1 MLFPASITLDGYHIP
16 VKVIRERR
24 TSFRAATGKDGF
36 ILRLPKRLIKSE
48 EQRAWTWF
56 ETWAKQLHQ
65 DKPDFIQ
72 RFVGKNYADGDTVQV
87 GSRRYSIGISLEERA
102 SHSAKL
108 HPNRYIQLNLVRS
121 VSTEERNKA
130 AATLLSR
137 VVAKDFLPEFS
148 RRVEELNRLYFSK
161 SIKSINFKNT
171 SSRWG
176 SCSNTGNLNFSTR
189 LLFAPPDVVDYV
201 IIHELAHLIEMN
213 HSDRFWALVAQAMP
227 EYKEKEK
234 WLKVNGSGLG
244 F

>member
-1 MLFPASITLDGYHIP
+1 MFPASITLDGHPVP

-24 TSFRAATGKDGF
+24 TSFRAATGKAGF
-36 ILRLPKRLIKSE
+36 ILRLPKRLAKSE

-65 DKPDFIQ
+65 DKPDFFQ
-72 RFVGKNYADGDTVQV
+72 RFRSKKYEDGDTVQV
-87 GSRRYSIGISLEERA
+87 GARRYSIGISLEDRA
-102 SHSAKL
+102 AHTAKL
-108 HPNRYIQLNLVRS
+108 HPNRYIQLNLVS
-121 VSTEERNKA
+121 SASPEEHNKA

-161 SIKSINFKNT
+161 TIKGISFKNT

-189 LLFAPPDVVDYV
+189 LLFAPAEVVDYV

-213 HSDRFWALVAQAMP
+213 HSERFWALVAQAMP
-227 EYKEKEK
+227 DYKLKEK
-234 WLKVNGSGLG
+234 WLKANGAGLG